1 MKHDNEGKSDEERY
15 DGLVD
20 EAYDALDHED
30 YERAVE
36 FARSAIELMPAEA
49 DGYFVGGLAFFDLG
63 EFTSALEYL
72 SEAAAR
78 NREDPV
84 IRTYEGAARFALGEE
99 EVAEKLLRS
108 AMHDDPEST
117 DARYWLSMVVE
128 RHGRYAEADAL
139 LAECARLDPEQH
151 HLPYRMRREDLER
164 DLEAVLRDL
173 PPAIAAVLRDVPIM
187 IEDLPSKEMLAG
199 PEPLAPD
206 ILGLFAGAARP
217 ETSVFD
223 PATGPTAV
231 YLFQRNL
238 ERIAAS
244 REELLEEA
252 RITLVH
258 EIGHY
263 LGLDEDELADRGL
276 D

>member
-1 MKHDNEGKSDEERY
+1 MKHGKGGQSAEEQY

-36 FARSAIELMPAEA
+36 LARTAIELLPAAA
-49 DGYFVGGLAFFDLG
+49 DAHFVCGLAFFDLG
-63 EFTSALEYL
+63 EFASALEHL
-72 SEAAAR
+72 SEASAR
-78 NREDPV
+78 QRDDPV
-84 IRTYEGAARFALGEE
+84 IRTYEAAARFALGEDDI
-99 EVAEKLLRS
+99 AEKLLRS
-108 AMHDDPEST
+108 AIHDDPQST

-128 RHGRYAEADAL
+128 RHGRYGEADAL

-164 DLEAVLRDL
+164 DLEVVLRDL
-173 PPAIAAVLRDVPIM
+173 PPEIAAVLRDVPIM

-223 PATGPTAV
+223 PTTGPTAV

-263 LGLDEDELADRGL
+263 LGLDEDDLAERGL
-276 D
+276 E

>member
-1 MKHDNEGKSDEERY
+1 MKHDEGQSVEERY

-30 YERAVE
+30 YEHAVE
-36 FARSAIELMPAEA
+36 LARAAIELLPAEA
-49 DGYFVGGLAFFDLG
+49 DGYFVAGLAFFDLG

-72 SEAAAR
+72 SEAAER
-78 NREDPV
+78 SREDPV
-84 IRTYEGAARFALGEE
+84 IRTYEGATRFALGEE
-99 EVAEKLLRS
+99 DAAENLLRS
-108 AMHDDPEST
+108 AIRDDPEST

-128 RHGRYAEADAL
+128 RRGRYGEADAL
-139 LAECARLDPEQH
+139 LADCARLDPEHH

-164 DLEAVLRDL
+164 DLEGVLHEL

-223 PATGPTAV
+223 PTTGPTAV

-244 REELLEEA
+244 RDDLLEEA